1 MVTFGLFW
9 KHDLLRKHCFSY
21 FWTPWEKLGYFLSQH
36 LVTLP
41 TAFGIGSPAFGI
53 GSPVSP
59 SMFFWY
65 STNLPSSVRS
75 SSQCNQKWIKPKG
88 KQWHE
93 CTKLWQ
99 AKIFRW
105 LKHHSTGLTPP
116 RSISS
121 RWKKFFSI
129 ILYLLTDRRFLLKF
143 KPF

>member
-1 MVTFGLFW
+1 MTFGLFW

-41 TAFGIGSPAFGI
+41 TAFGI